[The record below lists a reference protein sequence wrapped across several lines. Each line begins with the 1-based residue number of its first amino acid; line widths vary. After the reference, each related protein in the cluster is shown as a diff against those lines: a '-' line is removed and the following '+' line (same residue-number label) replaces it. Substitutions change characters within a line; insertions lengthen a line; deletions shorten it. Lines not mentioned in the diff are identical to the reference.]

1 MHSESRQ
8 DKRSATRTRR
18 RFLQQAGTA
27 ATIAGAAAVLP
38 RKASA
43 RVIGANDRIGVGLI
57 GCGGEGNALMHMVNA
72 CKAAGANVQI
82 TAVCD
87 VYRPR
92 MRRSAEA
99 YTAKMYDSHVD
110 LLADSDVDAVVIATP
125 DHIHAQQVIDAVRAD
140 KDVYCEKPVT
150 HWRQFEIT
158 KKMVA
163 EVKKSRRVFQLGT
176 QYMSDSAWHQA
187 KRLIEE
193 GLIGKP
199 VHVECGFF
207 RQGDFGERGMPID
220 DPNAMPGPDL
230 DWKAFLGDAPER
242 PFDVSRFFRWRM
254 YEDYSGGPATD
265 LYPHV
270 MTQAVFML
278 GLTFPSLATAT
289 GGIHRYEEREVPDT
303 FHMLVEYPERVS
315 LTLVGTQASNHAV
328 APERMPSR
336 SPIIRGWDGTLT
348 FDGEF
353 IVFTPGPGIQDRPAR
368 RIAIERPFDHV
379 RHMGNFLECCRT
391 REQPYCPIDLT
402 YHVQTAIQMA
412 SVAMR
417 QGKTASFDAAA
428 ERVIL

>member
-1 MHSESRQ
+1 MEADSQATVSRTC
-8 DKRSATRTRR
+8 STRR

-27 ATIAGAAAVLP
+27 ATMAGAAAVLP
-38 RKASA
+38 QRASA
-43 RVIGANDRIGVGLI
+43 RVPGANDRIGVGLI
-57 GCGGEGNALMHMVNA
+57 GCGGEGNALLHMVNA
-72 CKAAGANVQI
+72 CRKAGANVQI

-87 VYRPR
+87 IYRPR
-92 MRRSAEA
+92 LKRTAEA
-99 YTAKMYDSHVD
+99 HAAKMYDNHVE
-110 LLADSDVDAVVIATP
+110 LLADRDVDVVVIATP
-125 DHIHAQQVIDAVRAD
+125 DHIHASQVIDAVRAG

-150 HWRQFEIT
+150 HWRQFELT
-158 KKMVA
+158 RKMAA
-163 EVKKSRRVFQLGT
+163 EVRESGRVFQLGT

-187 KRLIEE
+187 KQLIAD
-193 GLIGKP
+193 GLIGQP

-220 DPNAMPGPDL
+220 DANAQPGPDL
-230 DWKAFLGDAPER
+230 NWDAFLGDAPKR
-242 PFDVSRFFRWRM
+242 PFDVSRFFRWRL

-278 GLTFPSLATAT
+278 GLTFPHLATAT

-315 LTLVGTQASNHAV
+315 LTLVGTQASDHAI
-328 APERMPSR
+328 APQRMPSR

-353 IVFTPGPGIQDRPAR
+353 IVFTPGPGIEDRPAR

-391 REQPYCPIDLT
+391 RREPYCPIDLT

-412 SVAMR
+412 SLAMR
-417 QGKTASFDAAA
+417 RGKTAKFDAAS
-428 ERVIL
+428 ERIIL